1 MAAWRFNGSTTSAS
15 WWNRLMPLSPFFA
28 ELGLE
33 LEGRAMIEGDCQGV
47 SPGRISRLP
56 NAANCERES
65 QISLTR
71 RFPSERNATA

>member
-1 MAAWRFNGSTTSAS
+1 MALQRIDNVGIVVESLDAAIA
-15 WWNRLMPLSPFFA
+15 FFA

-71 RFPSERNATA
+71 RFPSERNATE